1 MNPSIF
7 KLIALLSALV
17 LVFSL
22 TACDG
27 LQTEEETTTQ
37 PPIISKT
44 KMPTANAEVLAYFNL
59 LVNDT
64 KKISPEFTM
73 SKEPKVSDVKT
84 SNQTLANLVPTL
96 KQLMLNKTS
105 VSSKDGKKL
114 SEVMPVSGQEWA
126 SQLTLSDIR
135 YAQCVQEDGLYKIT
149 IFFNEEAEPAPLT
162 SRHGKA
168 FDIEDRSAIEKEFQN
183 AKDYMQLG
191 DYSIRF
197 VDSTI
202 TCEIDRSNDEIQKLA
217 YNKRMKLNAQA
228 TGVGKLAS
236 AGQIDFSCILEI
248 RTEFNLTWEHPEAST
263 TAG

>member
-1 MNPSIF
+1 MNPSIL
-7 KLIALLSALV
+7 KLIALLSALA

-22 TACDG
+22 TACNG
-27 LQTEEETTTQ
+27 LQTGEETTTQ

-44 KMPTANAEVLAYFNL
+44 KMPTANAEVLAYFNR

-73 SKEPKVSDVKT
+73 SKEPKVSDVET

-96 KQLMLNKTS
+96 KLLMLNKTS

-114 SEVMPVSGQEWA
+114 AEVMPVSGQEWA

-135 YAQCVQEDGLYKIT
+135 YAQCLQEDGLYQIT

-168 FDIEDRSAIEKEFQN
+168 FDMEDRAAIETEFQN

-191 DYSIRF
+191 DYSIHF
-197 VDSTI
+197 IDSTI
-202 TCEIDRSNDEIQKLA
+202 TCEIDRTNDEIQKLV
-217 YNKRMKLNAQA
+217 YNKRIKLNAQA

-236 AGQIDFSCILEI
+236 AGQINFSCILEI
-248 RTEFNLTWEHPEAST
+248 RTEFNFTWEHPEAST
-263 TAG
+263 TA